1 MIISPIDN
9 YNKDLIKQAHDNL
22 EKILDADVF
31 VYYGGL
37 IDGGERTVR
46 KIIED
51 LAKDPNKKDK
61 LYVVLTTGGGSINP
75 VKRIVNIFRNY
86 YSEIHYIIPDYA
98 YSAGTIM
105 CCSGDSIL
113 MSYYSVLGPI
123 DPQVKNSDGKFV
135 AALGYLDKINDLIAK
150 AQNNTLTQA
159 EFLILKD
166 FDLAELRAYEQARDL
181 AIDLLVDWLSIYK
194 FKDWTVHAD
203 GTTVTLDQK
212 KDRAKAI
219 ATDLSDNKKWKSHG
233 RPINRDELQSIGLK
247 IDQIES
253 IPNLYDGVMVYH
265 DIMLDYINKYNI
277 QHFIQTRLFV

>member
-194 FKDWTVHAD
+194 FKDWTLHAD

-253 IPNLYDGVMVYH
+253 IPNLYDSVMVYH

>member
-9 YNKDLIKQAHDNL
+9 SNKDLIRQAHADL
-22 EKILDADVF
+22 ERILDADVF

-46 KIIED
+46 KIVED
-51 LAKDPNKKDK
+51 LSKDPNKKDK
-61 LYVVLTTGGGSINP
+61 LYVVLTTSGGSINP

-253 IPNLYDGVMVYH
+253 IPNLYDSVMVYH

>member
-253 IPNLYDGVMVYH
+253 IPNLYDSVMVYH

>member
-9 YNKDLIKQAHDNL
+9 SNKDLIKQAHDNL

-51 LAKDPNKKDK
+51 LAKDPNKKEK

-253 IPNLYDGVMVYH
+253 IPNLYDSVMVYH

>member
-9 YNKDLIKQAHDNL
+9 SNKDLIKQAHDNL

-150 AQNNTLTQA
+150 AKNNTLTQA

-253 IPNLYDGVMVYH
+253 IPNLYDSVMVYH

>member
-9 YNKDLIKQAHDNL
+9 SNKDLIRQAHANL

-253 IPNLYDGVMVYH
+253 IPNLYDSVMVYH
-265 DIMLDYINKYNI
+265 DIMLDYINKYDI

>member
-9 YNKDLIKQAHDNL
+9 SNKDLIKQAHDNL

-51 LAKDPNKKDK
+51 LAKDPNKKEK

-123 DPQVKNSDGKFV
+123 DPQVKIVMEN
-135 AALGYLDKINDLIAK
+135 
-150 AQNNTLTQA
+150 
-159 EFLILKD
+159 
-166 FDLAELRAYEQARDL
+166 
-181 AIDLLVDWLSIYK
+181 LLPHW
-194 FKDWTVHAD
+194 
-203 GTTVTLDQK
+203 VTWIKLM
-212 KDRAKAI
+212 I
-219 ATDLSDNKKWKSHG
+219 
-233 RPINRDELQSIGLK
+233 
-247 IDQIES
+247 
-253 IPNLYDGVMVYH
+253 
-265 DIMLDYINKYNI
+265 
-277 QHFIQTRLFV
+277 

>member
-9 YNKDLIKQAHDNL
+9 SNKDLIRQAHDNL

-51 LAKDPNKKDK
+51 LAKDTNKKDK

-203 GTTVTLDQK
+203 GTAVTLDQK
-212 KDRAKAI
+212 KERAKAI

-253 IPNLYDGVMVYH
+253 IPNLYDSVMVYH
-265 DIMLDYINKYNI
+265 DIMLDYINKYDI
-277 QHFIQTRLFV
+277 QHFIQTRLFI

>member
-9 YNKDLIKQAHDNL
+9 SNKDLIGQAHANL

-37 IDGGERTVR
+37 IDGGERSVR

-253 IPNLYDGVMVYH
+253 IPNLYDSVMVYH
-265 DIMLDYINKYNI
+265 DIMLDYINKYDI

>member
-1 MIISPIDN
+1 
-9 YNKDLIKQAHDNL
+9 
-22 EKILDADVF
+22 
-31 VYYGGL
+31 
-37 IDGGERTVR
+37 
-46 KIIED
+46 
-51 LAKDPNKKDK
+51 
-61 LYVVLTTGGGSINP
+61 
-75 VKRIVNIFRNY
+75 
-86 YSEIHYIIPDYA
+86 
-98 YSAGTIM
+98 M

-253 IPNLYDGVMVYH
+253 IPNLYDSVMVYH

>member
-1 MIISPIDN
+1 MVISPIDN
-9 YNKDLIKQAHDNL
+9 SNKDLIRQAHADL
-22 EKILDADVF
+22 ERILDADVF

-46 KIIED
+46 KIVED
-51 LAKDPNKKDK
+51 LSKDPNKKDK

-86 YSEIHYIIPDYA
+86 YAEIHYIIPDYA

-135 AALGYLDKINDLIAK
+135 AALGYLDKINDLITK

-203 GTTVTLDQK
+203 GTPVTIDQK
-212 KDRAKAI
+212 RERAKAI

-253 IPNLYDGVMVYH
+253 IPNLYGSVMNYH
-265 DIMLDYINKYNI
+265 DIMLDYINKYDI
-277 QHFIQTRLFV
+277 PHFIQTRLFV

>member
-9 YNKDLIKQAHDNL
+9 SNKDLIKQAHDNL

-51 LAKDPNKKDK
+51 LAKDPNKKEK

-253 IPNLYDGVMVYH
+253 IPNLYDSVMVYH
-265 DIMLDYINKYNI
+265 DIMLDYINNI

>member
-9 YNKDLIKQAHDNL
+9 SNKDLIKQAHDNL

-61 LYVVLTTGGGSINP
+61 LYVVLTTSGGSINP

-253 IPNLYDGVMVYH
+253 IPNLYDSVMVYH

>member
-9 YNKDLIKQAHDNL
+9 SNKDLIRQAHANL

-86 YSEIHYIIPDYA
+86 YSEIHYIIPDYS

-253 IPNLYDGVMVYH
+253 IPNLYDSVMVYH
-265 DIMLDYINKYNI
+265 DIMLDYINKYDI

>member
-9 YNKDLIKQAHDNL
+9 SNKDLIREAHANL

-203 GTTVTLDQK
+203 GTTVTLNQK

-253 IPNLYDGVMVYH
+253 IPNLYDSVMVYH
-265 DIMLDYINKYNI
+265 DIMLDYINKYDI

>member
-253 IPNLYDGVMVYH
+253 IPNLYDSVMVYH
-265 DIMLDYINKYNI
+265 DIMLDYINKYDI

>member
-9 YNKDLIKQAHDNL
+9 SNKDLIKQAHDNL

-51 LAKDPNKKDK
+51 LAKEPNKKDK

-253 IPNLYDGVMVYH
+253 IPNLYDSVMVYH

>member
-1 MIISPIDN
+1 M
-9 YNKDLIKQAHDNL
+9 
-22 EKILDADVF
+22 
-31 VYYGGL
+31 
-37 IDGGERTVR
+37 
-46 KIIED
+46 
-51 LAKDPNKKDK
+51 
-61 LYVVLTTGGGSINP
+61 TTGGGSINP

-150 AQNNTLTQA
+150 AKNNTLTQA

-253 IPNLYDGVMVYH
+253 IPNLYDSVMVYH

>member
-1 MIISPIDN
+1 MVISPIDN
-9 YNKDLIKQAHDNL
+9 SNKDLIRQAHAAL
-22 EKILDADVF
+22 ERILDADVF

-51 LAKDPNKKDK
+51 LSKNPNKKDK

-75 VKRIVNIFRNY
+75 VKRFVNIFRNY
-86 YSEIHYIIPDYA
+86 YSEIHYIVPDYA

-135 AALGYLDKINDLIAK
+135 AALGYLDKINDLITK

-212 KDRAKAI
+212 RERAKEI

-233 RPINRDELQSIGLK
+233 RPINREELKSIGLK
-247 IDQIES
+247 IDSIEDV
-253 IPNLYDGVMVYH
+253 PDLYDSLMSYH
-265 DIMLDYINKYNI
+265 DIMLDYINKYDI

>member
-9 YNKDLIKQAHDNL
+9 SNKELIRQAHADL
-22 EKILDADVF
+22 ERILDADVF

-51 LAKDPNKKDK
+51 LSKDPNKKDK

-75 VKRIVNIFRNY
+75 VKRFVNIFRNY
-86 YSEIHYIIPDYA
+86 YSEIHYIVPDYA

-135 AALGYLDKINDLIAK
+135 AALGYLDKINDLITK

-212 KDRAKAI
+212 RERAKEI

-233 RPINRDELQSIGLK
+233 RPINREELKSIGLK
-247 IDQIES
+247 IDSIEDV
-253 IPNLYDGVMVYH
+253 PDLYDSLMSYH
-265 DIMLDYINKYNI
+265 DIMLDYINKYDI

>member
-1 MIISPIDN
+1 MVISPIDN
-9 YNKDLIKQAHDNL
+9 SNKDLIRQAHAAL
-22 EKILDADVF
+22 ERILDADVF

-51 LAKDPNKKDK
+51 LSKDPNKKDK

-75 VKRIVNIFRNY
+75 VKRFVNIFRNY
-86 YSEIHYIIPDYA
+86 YSEIHYIVPDYA

-135 AALGYLDKINDLIAK
+135 AALGYLDKINDLITK

-212 KDRAKAI
+212 RERAKEI

-233 RPINRDELQSIGLK
+233 RPINREELKSIGLK
-247 IDQIES
+247 IDSIEDV
-253 IPNLYDGVMVYH
+253 PDLYDSLMSYH
-265 DIMLDYINKYNI
+265 DIMLDYINKYDI

>member
-9 YNKDLIKQAHDNL
+9 SNKDLIKQEHDNL

-253 IPNLYDGVMVYH
+253 IPNLYDSVMVYH

>member
-9 YNKDLIKQAHDNL
+9 SNKDLIKQAHDNL

-105 CCSGDSIL
+105 CCSGDSIS

-253 IPNLYDGVMVYH
+253 IPNLYDSVMVYH

>member
-9 YNKDLIKQAHDNL
+9 SNKDLIKQAHDNL

-75 VKRIVNIFRNY
+75 VKRIVNVFRNY

-253 IPNLYDGVMVYH
+253 IPNLYDSVMVYH

>member
-9 YNKDLIKQAHDNL
+9 SNKDLIKQAHDNL

-233 RPINRDELQSIGLK
+233 RPINRDELQGIGLK

-253 IPNLYDGVMVYH
+253 IPNLYDSVMVYH